1 MCPVVQEGI
10 PCPDQPVAS
19 RLDLHHRRRR
29 EVIAEV
35 VTDAD
40 GLYSVELRPGSYRVT
55 PQFVEGLM
63 GTAAPVEVTIIAA
76 STTVLDFSY
85 DTGIR

>member
-1 MCPVVQEGI
+1 

-19 RLDLHHRRRR
+19 ASIFIIDADG
-29 EVIAEV
+29 EVVAEV
-35 VTDAD
+35 VTDAN

-63 GTAAPVEVTIIAA
+63 GTAAPVEVTIVAA